1 MMDRVEVQKRLVAC
15 AQEVEAAL
23 AAYMDNEDSD
33 IKEIFDAQAYSLLGG
48 GKRIRPY
55 LVMAFCEALGGIR
68 EKALPLACAL
78 EMIHTYSLIHDDLP
92 CMDNDDYRR
101 GRLTNHKVF
110 GEATAVLAGD
120 ALLTKAFEVVSG
132 ATVLSAEEKVE
143 AVRILSRAAGDQG
156 MIGGQ
161 MMDMAAQN
169 ASQALA
175 RPYLIKMHGKKTGA
189 LIVAAAK
196 LGCLSAGKYAKDEI
210 VCAATRYAE
219 KIGLAFQVV
228 DDLLD
233 VTGDATILGKSIGVD
248 SASNKLTFM
257 NFYSVEQAEAY
268 ADELTEQAIQ
278 EVAAIDVKEEL
289 KALAVY
295 LQSRKH

>member
-1 MMDRVEVQKRLVAC
+1 MKSVDIQKQLVAC

-23 AAYMDNEDSD
+23 AAYMANEDSD
-33 IKEIFDAQAYSLLGG
+33 IKEIFDGQAYSLLGG

-55 LVMAFCEALGGIR
+55 LVIAFCEALGGAR
-68 EKALPLACAL
+68 EKAIPLACAL

-120 ALLTKAFEVVSG
+120 ALLTKAFEVVSESV
-132 ATVLSAEEKVE
+132 ALSAEEKVM
-143 AVRILSRAAGDQG
+143 AVKILSRAAGDRG

-161 MMDMAAQN
+161 IMDMAAQS
-169 ASQALA
+169 ASKAA
-175 RPYLIKMHGKKTGA
+175 DCSYLIKMHNMKTGA
-189 LIVAAAK
+189 LIMAAAK
-196 LGCLSAGKYAKDEI
+196 LGCLAAGKYENDEC
-210 VCAATRYAE
+210 VLAANRYVE

-228 DDLLD
+228 DDMLD
-233 VTGDATILGKSIGVD
+233 VTGDATILGKNIGVD
-248 SASNKLTFM
+248 SALNKLTFM

-268 ADELTEQAIQ
+268 ASELTEQAITD
-278 EVAAIDVKEEL
+278 VSPIDAQGEL
-289 KALAVY
+289 EALAVY
-295 LQSRKH
+295 LLRRKK